1 MDGFVVLFGEQCG
14 EGGTVGDGAVAFGA
28 CAGADTGTRRLCDA
42 TLNRHLGVGCL
53 VCCGGLVHSI
63 VRAKV
68 DVTRLCVLLRLV
80 HGASSGGLEL
90 VHGVEGRVGDD
101 LRHLGHNDL
110 FLDNCLWLFRGSDL
124 GSGLAFLCRRGLAAS
139 LSLGLHARGIAGSSL
154 PARGTDRCLWE
165 RLAGG
170 DALGLLAPL
179 GRHGG
184 RRWQEMAGLASGGR
198 YLAGPRGRVSS
209 KLCVCGMSR

>member
-1 MDGFVVLFGEQCG
+1 M
-14 EGGTVGDGAVAFGA
+14 GDGAVAFGA

-80 HGASSGGLEL
+80 HGASSGGLNL
-90 VHGVEGRVGDD
+90 VYSVECRVGDD

-110 FLDNCLWLFRGSDL
+110 LLLDNGLWLLGCSDL
-124 GSGLAFLCRRGLAAS
+124 GSRLAFLCRRAGHGGLAAS
-139 LSLGLHARGIAGSSL
+139 LCLGLHARGIAGSSL